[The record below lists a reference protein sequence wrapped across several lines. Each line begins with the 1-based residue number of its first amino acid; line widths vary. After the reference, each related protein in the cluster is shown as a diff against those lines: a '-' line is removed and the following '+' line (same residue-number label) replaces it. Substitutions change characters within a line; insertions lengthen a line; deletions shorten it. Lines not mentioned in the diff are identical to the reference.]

1 MLNNTQNLHRLNARF
16 GIKRFLWHRLGEN
29 SFTRQQYMGVKY
41 GMRLHKKRDGYE
53 NHPAFS
59 MYAHA
64 CKSVIARG
72 VPRFKLGEEIVA
84 LIVYEEEGGEV
95 FYPDFPHCLHAN
107 FGEFYAFDAL
117 DRV

>member
-16 GIKRFLWHRLGEN
+16 GIKRFFGTGWEKIALPDSNTWG
-29 SFTRQQYMGVKY
+29 GKY
-41 GMRLHKKRDGYE
+41 GVRLHKKRDGYV

-64 CKSVIARG
+64 CKSVIARR

-84 LIVYEEEGGEV
+84 LIVYEDEGGEV
-95 FYPDFPHCLHAN
+95 FYPNFPHGFHAN
-107 FGEFYAFDAL
+107 LWEFHTLDAL
-117 DRV
+117 NRV

>member
-84 LIVYEEEGGEV
+84 LIVYEDEGGEV
-95 FYPDFPHCLHAN
+95 FYPDFPHCLHAT